1 MMRNAG
7 TFRNLFSIA
16 VVALTKNHQM
26 LFVTG
31 GRDAHGLLRKS
42 QPDLT
47 LMDVQIPDPNDIAA
61 T

>member
-1 MMRNAG
+1 LHRNIEA
-7 TFRNLFSIA
+7 RLLVDANY
-16 VVALTKNHQM
+16 QM

-31 GRDAHGLLRKS
+31 DRDAHGLLRKS